1 MATLWLGG
9 SEEDVEHRRML
20 VGLWQD
26 RAGSTY
32 VVAPGNKMTTLSVL
46 TTRLDGQK
54 RYTKDLIDTS
64 CGTVTWGKDGN
75 PFIGTVAEDRVTWR
89 REGTLFNWMKLQ

>member
-32 VVAPGNKMTTLSVL
+32 VVFSGGKTTTLSVL
-46 TTRLDGQK
+46 TMRRNGQQ

-64 CGTVTWGKDGN
+64 RDIVTWGKDGN
-75 PFIGTVAEDRVTWR
+75 PFIGTVSEDRVTWR
-89 REGTLFNWMKLQ
+89 REGTVFNWIKLQ

>member
-1 MATLWLGG
+1 
-9 SEEDVEHRRML
+9 ML

-26 RAGSTY
+26 RAGSIY
-32 VVAPGNKMTTLSVL
+32 VVSPGNKTTTLSVL
-46 TTRLDGQK
+46 TMRRDGQR

-64 CGTVTWGKDGN
+64 RDTATWGKDGN

-89 REGTLFNWMKLQ
+89 REGTVFNWTKLQ